1 MNNKDFTF
9 LELDH
14 LIERG
19 YLDKD
24 KSHTFGINCISKS
37 TNQGFGHWTLT
48 KLENEEIHYSS
59 SSPTNVDPDDGSYDT
74 KLIERKYHNF
84 NDFLNRKH
92 YFEEEK

>member
-24 KSHTFGINCISKS
+24 KSHTFGINYISKS
-37 TNQGFGHWTLT
+37 TNQGFGYWTLS

-74 KLIERKYHNF
+74 RKKISRYRTF
-84 NDFLNRKH
+84 NDFLIRNP